1 MVTRIVDPEL
11 IEHRLLELAF
21 TSDAKLTAPALAY
34 FAPCSIAAAQAVLDR
49 LAAED
54 RVRMDIEDDGT
65 VVYQV
70 PARTKLPPARALVPA
85 VESRALVGRRASN
98 PTLAIVL
105 AALVPGAGHLYAG
118 HVAAAVLWFFAIS
131 FGYVLLVPGLV
142 LHVISMVSAA
152 RAASQ
157 PMLVPYHATT

>member
-1 MVTRIVDPEL
+1 MFTRIVDPEL

-70 PARTKLPPARALVPA
+70 PARAKLPSARALVPA
-85 VESRALVGRRASN
+85 VPTSRALVAHRAN
-98 PTLAIVL
+98 PALAVVL
-105 AALVPGAGHLYAG
+105 AALIPGAGHLYAG
-118 HVAAAVLWFFAIS
+118 HIAAAELWFFAVS
-131 FGYVLLVPGLV
+131 AAYLLIVPGLV

>member
-70 PARTKLPPARALVPA
+70 PARAKLPPARALVPTMQT
-85 VESRALVGRRASN
+85 SLVTHRTS

-105 AALVPGAGHLYAG
+105 AGLFPGAGHLYAG

-131 FGYVLLVPGLV
+131 LGYVLLVPGLI
-142 LHVISMVSAA
+142 LHVVSMVSAA

-157 PMLVPYHATT
+157 PMLVRYHATT

>member
-54 RVRMDIEDDGT
+54 RVRMDVEDDGT

-70 PARTKLPPARALVPA
+70 PARAKLPPARALVPA
-85 VESRALVGRRASN
+85 ESRSLVAHRAS

-105 AALVPGAGHLYAG
+105 AGLFPGAGHLYTG

-131 FGYVLLVPGLV
+131 FGYMLLVPGLV

>member
-54 RVRMDIEDDGT
+54 RIRMDVEDDGT
-65 VVYQV
+65 VVYHV
-70 PARTKLPPARALVPA
+70 PARAKLPAAHALVPA
-85 VESRALVGRRASN
+85 VQTSLVRRPAPS

-105 AALVPGAGHLYAG
+105 AGLVPGAGHLYAG

-131 FGYVLLVPGLV
+131 LGYVLLVPGLI
-142 LHVISMVSAA
+142 LHVVSMLSAA

-157 PMLVPYHATT
+157 PMLLPYHATT